1 MALGRAYTF
10 AMAAVIAKLCK
21 TAGASDSA
29 LMLTLCALQ
38 MLVLLLLLNKHRV
51 THPYTA
57 YLQRHLQ
64 SVLNAAARRVFRLRR
79 YDPITDALAT
89 LHWLRLPER
98 VDFKVAV
105 MAFRVLQWSGTVIP
119 GSVGSCRRPSWS
131 PPFALIHIPT
141 AARSG
146 MPSYYRRPPLV
157 SGCCIRHMELV
168 VSSCPVLG
176 YFVCFLPT
184 SKVPCFVNP
193 FRICYYNCIL

>member
-1 MALGRAYTF
+1 MTVAKKNYTRMALGRAYTF

-105 MAFRVLQWSGTVIP
+105 MAFRVLHGVASSYLDQLIRVADLPGRHRLRSSISQLLHVPACRLTTVGRRSFP
-119 GSVGSCRRPSWS
+119 VAASVIWNSLS
-131 PPFALIHIPT
+131 PA
-141 AARSG
+141 
-146 MPSYYRRPPLV
+146 V
-157 SGCCIRHMELV
+157 Q
-168 VSSCPVLG
+168 SSATLSVFCQRLKCPV
-176 YFVCFLPT
+176 
-184 SKVPCFVNP
+184 S
-193 FRICYYNCIL
+193 